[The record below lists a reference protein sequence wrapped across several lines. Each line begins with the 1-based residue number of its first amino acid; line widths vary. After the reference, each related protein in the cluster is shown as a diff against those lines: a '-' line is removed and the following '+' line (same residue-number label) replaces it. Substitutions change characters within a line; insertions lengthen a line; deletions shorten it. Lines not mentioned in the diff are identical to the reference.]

1 MSSAANTAS
10 SVESDCNCDPYLLL
24 SLVQSSTSKDANKQ
38 GKSTGLV
45 LASITG
51 GLALSISAICYPFI
65 APALRRVR
73 DY

>member
-1 MSSAANTAS
+1 MSSAANIAS
-10 SVESDCNCDPYLLL
+10 SVESDCNCDPYLLT
-24 SLVQSSTSKDANKQ
+24 LVQSSTSKNANKQ